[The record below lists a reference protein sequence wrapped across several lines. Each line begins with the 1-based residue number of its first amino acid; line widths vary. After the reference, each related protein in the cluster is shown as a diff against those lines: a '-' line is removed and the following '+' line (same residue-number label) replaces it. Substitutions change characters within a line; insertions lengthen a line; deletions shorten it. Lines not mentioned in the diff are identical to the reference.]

1 MWAVGSVSG
10 PVIGG
15 AFTENISWRWIFW
28 INLPIIGVSIVLV
41 TIFLQ
46 LTFIPGSLSE
56 KLKRLDWVGFFLFTA
71 FTTSFMIPITWG
83 GVSYPWN
90 SWQTLVRLSSSK
102 ALHPLACMYL
112 YFNRSHYS

>member
-15 AFTENISWRWIFW
+15 AFAENVSWRWIFW
-28 INLPIIGVSIVLV
+28 INLPIVGVSIVLV
-41 TIFLQ
+41 TIFVR

-56 KLKRLDWVGFFLFTA
+56 KLQRLDWVGSFLFTA
-71 FTTSFMIPITWG
+71 STTSFMIPITWG

-90 SWQTLVRLSSSK
+90 SWHTLVRLSSSK
-102 ALHPLACMYL
+102 APHPLA
-112 YFNRSHYS
+112 